1 MGGGDE
7 EWTPQQQVGEGQGVR
22 GVENEQ
28 EDDEEDE
35 GVNEGT
41 DSVLYSRETAAPSDD
56 MDTIA
61 RFAAH
66 PYYLRSL
73 HKPESFAGPRAPKAV
88 LQVPRLPSKDG
99 GAGGVSVSKT
109 TVLRKPHPLQVGAV
123 SRSYGPIPVPS
134 LPPPPMPRGMSAA
147 DLYQSLDTR
156 DEEMRKSE
164 NWESDFLL
172 Q

>member
-7 EWTPQQQVGEGQGVR
+7 EWTPQQQEGEGAR

-41 DSVLYSRETAAPSDD
+41 DSVLYSREMAAPSDD
-56 MDTIA
+56 MDTIS
-61 RFAAH
+61 RYAAH
-66 PYYLRSL
+66 PYHLRSL
-73 HKPESFAGPRAPKAV
+73 HKCESFAGPRAPKAV

-99 GAGGVSVSKT
+99 GASGVSVSKA
-109 TVLRKPHPLQVGAV
+109 TVLHKPHPLQVGAV
-123 SRSYGPIPVPS
+123 SPSYGPIPVLS